1 MQASKDILWT
11 FTMLTEKLLF
21 RRGLKTHVFSSEM
34 FVLLV
39 RIQREMAAPTAKS
52 IDVVIDRKKG
62 IFFSSFPRYCTH
74 NKIHFTRWLQQEQV
88 LNINIISSC

>member
-1 MQASKDILWT
+1 MQARKDVLWT
-11 FTMLTEKLLF
+11 ILTEKLLL
-21 RRGLKTHVFSSEM
+21 RRVLKTHVFSSEM

-52 IDVVIDRKKG
+52 IDVVIKRKKG
-62 IFFSSFPRYCTH
+62 IFLSSFPPYCTH